1 MGKVSLNKEVFDST
15 IKNVTSAV
23 SNLKGTKINDKTF
36 KQTDLKSMKQQ
47 LEVLREFQ
55 KVLDSYIDLME
66 IDLEKL
72 KTVGDEMVKQD
83 EEIGATA
90 SLIN

>member
-15 IKNVTSAV
+15 IKSVTSAV
-23 SNLKGTKINDKTF
+23 SNLKGTKMNDKTF

-55 KVLDSYIDLME
+55 KVLDSYIDLIE

-83 EEIGATA
+83 EEIGAMA
-90 SLIN
+90 SLIK